1 MKKRIKKTLALL
13 TLTVAVL
20 GTSMTSYAASCQNV
34 RAYGHHRYT
43 ERPYAVVR
51 EKEVLYATT
60 KEVHY
65 REHVCYYAVCSDSLC
80 GAHGKVWEA
89 WVDRYLKFN

>member
-13 TLTVAVL
+13 TLTVAVF

-34 RAYGHHRYT
+34 RDYGHHRYT
-43 ERPYAVVR
+43 ERPYTVVR
-51 EKEVLYATT
+51 AREVLYGTT

-65 REHVCYYAVCSDSLC
+65 RVHEYYYAVCSDSLC
-80 GAHGKVWEA
+80 GAHGETGNA
-89 WVDRYLKFN
+89 WVDRYVKNN